1 MVPDGLAGAQTS
13 SLDCSAEIQLFLFSK
28 GKRRW
33 DHARTTL
40 ENSLSTLENSR
51 STRNQAQFV
60 KHVAMTLHFSR
71 LHRFGLHHLLFS
83 NTKWNGVGGMTS
95 ANQPAVA

>member
-60 KHVAMTLHFSR
+60 KHVAMTCYGCISR
-71 LHRFGLHHLLFS
+71 DCIDLAYITFCLATQS
-83 NTKWNGVGGMTS
+83 GMG
-95 ANQPAVA
+95 